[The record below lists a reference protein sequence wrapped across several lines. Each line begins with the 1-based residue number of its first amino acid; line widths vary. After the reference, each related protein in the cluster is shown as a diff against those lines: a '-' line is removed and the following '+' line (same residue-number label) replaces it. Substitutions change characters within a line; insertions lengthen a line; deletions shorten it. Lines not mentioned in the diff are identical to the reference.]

1 MANEVVK
8 YQNDLNTATM
18 RNWTEKEMNILFAVV
33 SKIRETST
41 FQTKFT
47 FDRIKE
53 LVKFK
58 KNITKKEF
66 VDDLISVSKK
76 LGTLNYLERS
86 ENGMNAKLF
95 VLFQTFDIKGVDET
109 LEIMVHP
116 QFEYVFN
123 KIGMEF
129 TQFELE
135 EFVNVQ
141 STYAKSAYRLL
152 KQYRTTGW
160 WKVTLDDFKL
170 LLDIP
175 KSYRPSDIDRQIIK
189 PILEQLGGS
198 DKTALFKNLSVI
210 KNKKKGRGRGGVLTG
225 YTFRFT
231 PEKTGK
237 WIDDKYNK
245 KDINGRQETLPDWV
259 NDKKPPL
266 TKLETKIYN
275 EFFAE
280 QMSKYDITL
289 SDFLVKKN
297 YASKEKQAL
306 TRALNKKN
314 MPIPN

>member
-1 MANEVVK
+1 MANEIVK

-18 RNWTEKEMNILFAVV
+18 RNWTEKEMNILFSVV
-33 SKIRETST
+33 AKIRETSNYKT
-41 FQTKFT
+41 EFS
-47 FDRIKE
+47 FDKIKE
-53 LVKFK
+53 LVNFK

-66 VDDLISVSKK
+66 VEDLISVSKK

-95 VLFQTFDIKGVDET
+95 VLFQTFTIDGNAET

-160 WKVTLDDFKL
+160 WKVTLEDFRL

-175 KSYRPSDIDRQIIK
+175 KSYRPTNIDQQILK

-198 DKTALFKNLSVI
+198 DKTALFKNLSVT
-210 KNKKKGRGRGGVLTG
+210 KDKKKGRGRGGILTG

-231 PEKTGK
+231 PEKTGE

-245 KDINGRQETLPDWV
+245 KDAKGRQETLPDWAD
-259 NDKKPPL
+259 DKKTPL

-289 SDFLVKKN
+289 SDFLAKNN

-306 TRALNKKN
+306 TRALNKKDR
-314 MPIPN
+314 PIPD